1 MITRTKIATGSISL
15 AHSSIACCYPQ
26 AILLAIAA
34 SASFTYGEEQIS
46 CLEDLGGQHKKYMFS
61 NHPLQQNELL
71 FSKIVCKLSVLVCK
85 FSVQTAQEK
94 TWMSKKHKMI
104 FEYKL
109 LNSKSEVRN
118 KNLSHC
124 RKIFQLSR
132 WDENVTETTS
142 QWMISQGKFIT
153 V

>member
-15 AHSSIACCYPQ
+15 AQSPIACCYPQ

-34 SASFTYGEEQIS
+34 SASFMYGEEQIS

-61 NHPLQQNELL
+61 NHPLQQNEIL
-71 FSKIVCKLSVLVCK
+71 FSKIVCKLSV
-85 FSVQTAQEK
+85 QTAKEK

-104 FEYKL
+104 FEYEL

-118 KNLSHC
+118 KNSSQC
-124 RKIFQLSR
+124 RKIVQLSR

-142 QWMISQGKFIT
+142 QWMISQVKFIT